1 MVPKKK
7 SKSNASPHAA
17 REAVDRPDRE
27 RETRPTFLS
36 KLWVVLG
43 AAILIEYVVVA
54 ADFLRP
60 RERSVGMA
68 HTGVIEAGP
77 VERFEPG
84 SVTAFPVGKF
94 YLARLEEGGFI
105 ALSRVCTHLGCT
117 VPWDSHTRSFV
128 CPCHASSYDIRGCV
142 VTPPAPRP
150 LDVHPVRIENG
161 IVKVDVSRRMR
172 RHSFEMRHV
181 TYA

>member
-1 MVPKKK
+1 MVAKKQ
-7 SKSNASPHAA
+7 SKPNAAES
-17 REAVDRPDRE
+17 PDRKSGAPKP
-27 RETRPTFLS
+27 ETRRSFLS
-36 KLWVVLG
+36 KLWMILG
-43 AAILIEYVVVA
+43 SVIVIEYALLA

-60 RERSVGMA
+60 RKRA
-68 HTGVIEAGP
+68 HDGPSEGLIEAGP

-84 SVTAFPVGKF
+84 SVTAFPAGRF

-117 VPWDSHTRSFV
+117 VPWDDESHSFV

-142 VTPPAPRP
+142 VSPPAPRP

-161 IVKVDVSRRMR
+161 IVKVDVRHRER
-172 RHSFEMRHV
+172 RHAFETRHV